1 MANVDRLKRRMLHEL
16 VQQNVDLI
24 HRTVPPMR
32 RASGGPLLR
41 HLRSLGIEPLRALKA
56 AAMLAVV
63 VASTAVTTA
72 SGLVSPLHFL
82 SALNPFDHDASRSS
96 AAAETA
102 AARLVPPASVRAA
115 AAAAAQEGAAAPPAG
130 AGAGAADPTPA
141 ALGAAGAAGSA
152 AAASGAPA
160 LDAAVLP
167 LAVRTIA
174 LDAGHGGDSRGT
186 SAPLGLREKD
196 ITLDVARRL
205 RLLLEANRAFQV
217 IMTREDDAAVSLAER
232 AAIANRRGADIF
244 VSVHVNWIEDRASHG
259 VETYYLGPTDDPF
272 LNRLATVE
280 NRDSGYS
287 LADTRQ
293 LLDRIYA
300 GVRQDK
306 SRQLAEMVQTSLF
319 RSLGKVNPR
328 IESRGVKSAPFLV
341 LVGTQMPAILAE
353 VSCLSNADEASLLAK
368 PLYRQYIA
376 EALAKGLRDYATLA
390 AGTSG
395 ATGSNNAGSAAGPR
409 RARIAAT
416 TAVSGDVGS
425 AASGGPRARLR

>member
-24 HRTVPPMR
+24 HRSVPPMR

-41 HLRSLGIEPLRALKA
+41 HLRSLGISPLQALKV
-56 AAMLAVV
+56 AAMLAAV
-63 VASTAVTTA
+63 VASTALTTA
-72 SGLVSPLHFL
+72 SGLVAPLHFL
-82 SALNPFDHDASRSS
+82 GTLNPFDHDARRSP

-102 AARLVPPASVRAA
+102 AARAVPPASVRPVAA
-115 AAAAAQEGAAAPPAG
+115 AVQDGTPALSAD
-130 AGAGAADPTPA
+130 AGSAGPTPA
-141 ALGAAGAAGSA
+141 TLRAAGSA
-152 AAASGAPA
+152 AAPGTPA

-174 LDAGHGGDSRGT
+174 LDAGHGGDSHGS

-196 ITLDVARRL
+196 ITLDVAQRL
-205 RLLLEANRAFQV
+205 RPLLEANHAFQV

-390 AGTSG
+390 AG
-395 ATGSNNAGSAAGPR
+395 AGNTAGGLR
-409 RARIAAT
+409 RSRAAT
-416 TAVSGDVGS
+416 TAFSADAGS
-425 AASGGPRARLR
+425 ASPAGPRARLR